1 MALVGARK
9 LSFEELLYMTLDK
22 YPMEARV
29 EAFRG
34 ILELGGLKQ
43 KHLTVLS

>member
-34 ILELGGLKQ
+34 ILELGGLKT